1 MKKILLPKGVAKPR
15 GNYSHGVLVKPGH
28 LLFIAGQTA
37 IGPDGAIVGIG
48 DPYLQ
53 AKQVFEN
60 MKAVLSEAGSDFN
73 DIVKITTYITDISYR
88 VKVNEARKEYFHK
101 DFPASTLV
109 VVKGLAD
116 ADFLVEIEAIAC
128 VEHKS

>member
-15 GNYSHGVLVKPGH
+15 GNYSHGVLVKPGY

-37 IGPDGAIVGIG
+37 IGPEGTIVGIG
-48 DPYLQ
+48 DPYVQ

-60 MKAVLSEAGSDFN
+60 MAAVLSEAGGDFN

-101 DFPASTLV
+101 DFPGSTLV

-116 ADFLVEIEAIAC
+116 ADFLVEVEAIAC
-128 VEHKS
+128 IEK

>member
-1 MKKILLPKGVAKPR
+1 MKTILQPQKVAKPR
-15 GNYSHGVLVKPGH
+15 GNYSHGVLVKPGN

-37 IGPDGAIVGIG
+37 IGPDGTIVGIG
-48 DPYLQ
+48 DPYAQ

-60 MKAVLSEAGSDFN
+60 MAAVLSEADGDFN

-88 VKVNEARKEYFHK
+88 AKVNEARKEYFQK
-101 DFPASTLV
+101 DFPASTLL

-116 ADFLVEIEAIAC
+116 ADFLVEVEAIAC
-128 VEHKS
+128 I

>member
-15 GNYSHGVLVKPGH
+15 GNYSHGVLVKPGY

-37 IGPDGAIVGIG
+37 IGSDGTIVGIG
-48 DPYLQ
+48 DPYVQ

-60 MKAVLSEAGSDFN
+60 MAAVLSEAGGDFN

-116 ADFLVEIEAIAC
+116 ADFLVEVEAIAC
-128 VEHKS
+128 IWNV

>member
-1 MKKILLPKGVAKPR
+1 MKKILLPKEVAKPR
-15 GNYSHGVLVKPGH
+15 GNYSHGVLVEPGY

-37 IGPDGAIVGIG
+37 MGLDGTIVGIG
-48 DPYLQ
+48 DPYVQ

-60 MKAVLSEAGSDFN
+60 MAAVLAEAGGNFN
-73 DIVKITTYITDISYR
+73 DVVKITTYITDISYR

-101 DFPASTLV
+101 DFPVSTLV

-128 VEHKS
+128 IDK

>member
-1 MKKILLPKGVAKPR
+1 MKTILQPQKVAKPR
-15 GNYSHGVLVKPGH
+15 GNYSHGVLVKPGN

-37 IGPDGAIVGIG
+37 IGPDGTIVGRG
-48 DPYLQ
+48 DPYAQ

-60 MKAVLSEAGSDFN
+60 MAAVLSEADGDFN

-88 VKVNEARKEYFHK
+88 VKVNEARKEYFQK

-116 ADFLVEIEAIAC
+116 AEFLVEVEAIAC
-128 VEHKS
+128 I

>member
-15 GNYSHGVLVKPGH
+15 GNYSHGVLVKPGY

-37 IGPDGAIVGIG
+37 IGQDGAIVGIG
-48 DPYLQ
+48 DPYAQ
-53 AKQVFEN
+53 AKQVFKN
-60 MKAVLSEAGSDFN
+60 MAAVLSEAGGDFT
-73 DIVKITTYITDISYR
+73 DVVKITTYITDISYR

-116 ADFLVEIEAIAC
+116 ADFLVEVEAIAC
-128 VEHKS
+128 IEK

>member
-1 MKKILLPKGVAKPR
+1 MAKPR
-15 GNYSHGVLVKPGH
+15 GNYSHGVLVKPGS

-37 IGPDGAIVGIG
+37 IGLDGTIVGIG
-48 DPYLQ
+48 DPYAQ

-60 MKAVLSEAGSDFN
+60 MAAVLSEAGGDFN
-73 DIVKITTYITDISYR
+73 DIVKITTYITDIAYR
-88 VKVNEARKEYFHK
+88 VKVNEARKEFFQK

-116 ADFLVEIEAIAC
+116 AEFLVEVEAIAC
-128 VEHKS
+128 IENKL

>member
-1 MKKILLPKGVAKPR
+1 MKTILQPQKMAKPR
-15 GNYSHGVLVKPGH
+15 GNYSHGVLVKPGN

-37 IGPDGAIVGIG
+37 IGPDGTIVGVG
-48 DPYLQ
+48 DPYAQ

-60 MKAVLSEAGSDFN
+60 MAAVLSEADGDFN

-88 VKVNEARKEYFHK
+88 VKVNEARKEFFQK

-116 ADFLVEIEAIAC
+116 ADFLVEVEAIAC
-128 VEHKS
+128 I

>member
-1 MKKILLPKGVAKPR
+1 MKTILQPINMAKPR
-15 GNYSHGVLVKPGH
+15 GNYSHGVLVKPGS

-37 IGPDGAIVGIG
+37 IGLDGTIVGIG
-48 DPYLQ
+48 DPYAQ

-60 MKAVLSEAGSDFN
+60 MAAVLSEAGGDFN
-73 DIVKITTYITDISYR
+73 DIVKITTYITDIAYR
-88 VKVNEARKEYFHK
+88 VKVNEARKEFFQK

-116 ADFLVEIEAIAC
+116 AEFLVEVEAIAC
-128 VEHKS
+128 IENKL